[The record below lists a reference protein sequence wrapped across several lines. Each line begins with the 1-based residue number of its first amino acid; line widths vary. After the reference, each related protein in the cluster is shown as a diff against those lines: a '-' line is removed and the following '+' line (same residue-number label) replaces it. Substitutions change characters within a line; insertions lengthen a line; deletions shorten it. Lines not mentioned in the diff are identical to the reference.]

1 MDVWRTAFREPRAAW
16 TRLLTVELE
25 NRGRGRPRKLA
36 LKGTE
41 TDLYACGYVIGEW
54 AVVHIN
60 TDNGRVNGVRYGVQ
74 FFCAAATR
82 FYEGIGIH
90 VPGARIC
97 VRGAGDALLEVHTVQ
112 SRSVLVARPGFATYS
127 VPLPE
132 SASGWFLRHITD
144 DVVVLTDRDGGAGRA
159 VHYRP
164 STQLATSHAVGPRYH
179 LPLSPRLAIPAA
191 YDYET
196 FFRSTDPERG
206 LPLPARVVGLCRE
219 TKDGSA
225 IQVQEDSGR
234 ARVRKNAH
242 CTVVLL
248 GHMHGDV
255 SGNYIAGGDGQGK
268 LALFWHVPLGTS
280 LDILL
285 GSASGARE
293 RDARASNSNL
303 VKALRLGTVRVL
315 LGQLLGA

>member
-1 MDVWRTAFREPRAAW
+1 MSELLLARFDNGRFLCVRPPPTGVTFDSAVFVGRFLYASSGMDVWRTAFREPRAAW

-90 VPGARIC
+90 VPGARVC

-132 SASGWFLRHITD
+132 DVDGRYIACVAD
-144 DVVVLTDRDGGAGRA
+144 DVIVLSGDAG
-159 VHYRP
+159 VMHYWI
-164 STQLATSHAVGPRYH
+164 STQLAAGPPARAR
-179 LPLSPRLAIPAA
+179 LPRSPRLFL
-191 YDYET
+191 D
-196 FFRSTDPERG
+196 
-206 LPLPARVVGLCRE
+206 
-219 TKDGSA
+219 SA
-225 IQVQEDSGR
+225 GAR
-234 ARVRKNAH
+234 ARW
-242 CTVVLL
+242 TL
-248 GHMHGDV
+248 
-255 SGNYIAGGDGQGK
+255 
-268 LALFWHVPLGTS
+268 TS
-280 LDILL
+280 P
-285 GSASGARE
+285 GSRCPNGFSANSAARS
-293 RDARASNSNL
+293 RMAPP
-303 VKALRLGTVRVL
+303 
-315 LGQLLGA
+315 